1 MVFSSLVFLNCFLP
15 AVLLS
20 YFLAP
25 KSWRNPILLAAS
37 IFFYGYGEPRY
48 LTIMLLCVAVNYIFA
63 LAIENSN
70 SKRLRGLLTGTAVIL
85 NCANLL
91 LFKYLDFILENI
103 NLVLPQGA
111 DIPVLKLVMPI
122 GISFY
127 TFQAVS
133 YIIDVHSRSVKA
145 QKNIFDLALFIMFFP
160 QLIAGPILKYHE
172 FGPQIEAHDTN
183 ISRFASG
190 LRRFICGLGKKVL
203 LANTIGIFAERFFQ
217 TAPEQL
223 PVWLVWAG
231 TAAYAIQIY
240 FDFSGYSDMAI
251 GLGAMFGFNIPE
263 NFNYPYVSRS
273 ITEFWRR
280 WHISLSTWVRDYL
293 YFPLGGSRGSTLRT
307 CINTMVVFT
316 AVGLW
321 HGASWSFAVW
331 GAWFGLLMVAERV
344 SGYRDRQEKIPKVF
358 QHIYFVTVYL
368 ISIVIFM
375 TSSLTECLRYLK
387 RMFGFACAEHVN
399 YIPIDTPE
407 IVALIIGTAAM
418 FPTFKLLWK
427 EQPNSLMTVFQNIIS
442 AVILYLSFAFLCGA
456 TYNPFIYFR
465 F

>member
-63 LAIENSN
+63 LAIDNSS

-145 QKNIFDLALFIMFFP
+145 QKNIFDLALFIMF
-160 QLIAGPILKYHE
+160 
-172 FGPQIEAHDTN
+172 
-183 ISRFASG
+183 
-190 LRRFICGLGKKVL
+190 
-203 LANTIGIFAERFFQ
+203 
-217 TAPEQL
+217 
-223 PVWLVWAG
+223 
-231 TAAYAIQIY
+231 
-240 FDFSGYSDMAI
+240 
-251 GLGAMFGFNIPE
+251 
-263 NFNYPYVSRS
+263 
-273 ITEFWRR
+273 
-280 WHISLSTWVRDYL
+280 
-293 YFPLGGSRGSTLRT
+293 
-307 CINTMVVFT
+307 
-316 AVGLW
+316 
-321 HGASWSFAVW
+321 
-331 GAWFGLLMVAERV
+331 
-344 SGYRDRQEKIPKVF
+344 
-358 QHIYFVTVYL
+358 
-368 ISIVIFM
+368 
-375 TSSLTECLRYLK
+375 
-387 RMFGFACAEHVN
+387 
-399 YIPIDTPE
+399 
-407 IVALIIGTAAM
+407 
-418 FPTFKLLWK
+418 
-427 EQPNSLMTVFQNIIS
+427 
-442 AVILYLSFAFLCGA
+442 
-456 TYNPFIYFR
+456 
-465 F
+465 